1 MKNRHPC
8 LKIGNLRCPDQV
20 NDGLSLQT
28 RPNADTDKKR
38 LMRKSLFQFPK
49 CHKTR
54 TMSKFAVS
62 VALPGLATF
71 YARGVLRS
79 LNSFA

>member
-8 LKIGNLRCPDQV
+8 LKIGNLCCPDQV
-20 NDGLSLQT
+20 NDALSLQT
-28 RPNADTDKKR
+28 RPNADTDKR

-49 CHKTR
+49 CHKTL